1 MQSSLLCRYDPTDYF
16 SNPLTVQ
23 PNTSTPSSGGVAAVA
38 IGDDQ
43 PPEASANQATLPV
56 LQHVAAAASPPVQEA
71 TISALSPLAA
81 VGGDSAPSVAA
92 IGR

>member
-1 MQSSLLCRYDPTDYF
+1 MLLSSLLCRYDPTDYF

-23 PNTSTPSSGGVAAVA
+23 PNTPRSGGVAAVA
-38 IGDDQ
+38 IGGDQ
-43 PPEASANQATLPV
+43 PPLASDNQATLPV
-56 LQHVAAAASPPVQEA
+56 LQHEAPAAPPAVQQAA
-71 TISALSPLAA
+71 ISALSPLTA